1 MVSPITLTLMQ
12 LPDGSRSDSFDRIR
26 AREADVSETLS
37 TGTSRAALR
46 PALMSSIT
54 STTHAHAYA
63 TKFWAT
69 KNFVAYGASG
79 TWSSIR

>member
-1 MVSPITLTLMQ
+1 MSK
-12 LPDGSRSDSFDRIR
+12 
-26 AREADVSETLS
+26 TLS